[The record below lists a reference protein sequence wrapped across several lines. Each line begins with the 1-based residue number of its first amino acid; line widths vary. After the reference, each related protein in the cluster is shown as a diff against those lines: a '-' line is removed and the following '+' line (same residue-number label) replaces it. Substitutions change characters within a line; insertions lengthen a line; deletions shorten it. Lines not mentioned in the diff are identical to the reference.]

1 MAITSNSYDVSNLD
15 YVFDPYG
22 LIGEDDDQNH
32 IRFSAGELLA
42 GKSWGLIVNVT
53 SNGFTSSTE
62 TPWDDLPA
70 GIQVFTDTASGDF
83 HVYVR
88 DETQS
93 IIGSMVIEDWKSSW
107 PAAADLNSFDE
118 LLDHPLNFITFGTKE
133 FIVSDKMLNYPYV
146 DSSELP
152 APAGDLNDEYN
163 NFHLDTFLNITSIDP
178 QTYNFSYTLEDLTY
192 TGSEYIENIA
202 SGPNPTTFVG
212 PDNQEGVWHDNIS
225 YKGQEGPIVVDFN
238 SFEVTKTAYGTKD
251 DFKDFGR
258 VVIDGTN
265 LGDTFMGVHSEGH
278 AWGLAGDDWFNDINS
293 NSKINTGLGADFVD
307 SASSINDGSGD
318 INVRIEIDGK
328 WSSGYSVVNVG
339 SENGTIGTDERIEI
353 FGYAKIEDTIV
364 GSQNAN
370 VHLMPQDWDEFI
382 TEKGIVLALDDRFSN
397 QHSEVDASEA
407 GRLVNLSSISTSNA
421 NDIIDLTST
430 NFSAGDKDLRV
441 QAHAGND
448 VIWGSDANETIIGG
462 DGNDTIFGGAGSNTL
477 TGGAGADLFE
487 FTASSVNDAITD
499 YSFDQGD
506 ILKFYLREDGSD
518 AENNFTVDGNTLSWG
533 DVSVTFSNLS
543 TLSDITVQKKV
554 IGDDQVDEIVLFETV
569 NGTVVKG
576 PLSNAKV
583 GLDYNFNGILDFD
596 EPIVRSEADGSFS
609 LAGARNEDFDI
620 LVVTDDST
628 VDISSGSVLEG
639 VILAAPK
646 GSSVV
651 TPLTTIANES
661 NLSSAEITSVL
672 GLEARDIFN
681 FNSFSPQADEASA
694 LSVEIVSHQI
704 MNIVRPAASLLDES
718 GSTNGYAQAFKA
730 FGEIL
735 LTKVNEGSVV
745 SLSDLSFIEEFLAQI
760 GEVDQSMVPAIAG
773 SIKNVNSTIESVTDL
788 NSNESLSAF
797 AVGSVLLDQIND
809 AFEQGQ
815 SSSISY
821 VDSAVVSVAA
831 ADDFVSPIDII

>member
-1 MAITSNSYDVSNLD
+1 
-15 YVFDPYG
+15 
-22 LIGEDDDQNH
+22 
-32 IRFSAGELLA
+32 LL
-42 GKSWGLIVNVT
+42 N
-53 SNGFTSSTE
+53 
-62 TPWDDLPA
+62 
-70 GIQVFTDTASGDF
+70 
-83 HVYVR
+83 
-88 DETQS
+88 
-93 IIGSMVIEDWKSSW
+93 
-107 PAAADLNSFDE
+107 
-118 LLDHPLNFITFGTKE
+118 HPLNSITFVTKE
-133 FIVSDKMLNYPYV
+133 FVVSDKFLSYPYA

-152 APAGDLNDEYN
+152 APTGELANDYTM
-163 NFHLDTFLNITSIDP
+163 FHLDTFLNITSIDP
-178 QTYNFSYTLEDLTY
+178 QTYNFSYTFEDLTY
-192 TGSEYIENIA
+192 TGSEYVENIA

-212 PDNQEGVWHDNIS
+212 PDNKQGAWHDSIV
-225 YKGQEGPIVVDFN
+225 YKGQAGPIIVDFN
-238 SFEVTKTAYGTKD
+238 NFEVTKTAYGTKD

-258 VVIDGTN
+258 VIIDGTN
-265 LGDTFMGVHSEGH
+265 LGDTFIGVHSEGG
-278 AWGLAGDDWFNDINS
+278 AWGLAGDDWFYDINS
-293 NSKINTGLGADFVD
+293 NSNINTGLGADFVD

-339 SENGTIGTDERIEI
+339 SENETIGTDERIDI

-370 VHLMPQDWDEFI
+370 VHLRLQDWDEFI

-397 QHSEVDASEA
+397 QHSEVDDSQA
-407 GRLVNLSSISTSNA
+407 GRLLNLSSISTSIA

-448 VIWGSDANETIIGG
+448 VIWGSDANEAISGG

-487 FTASSVNDAITD
+487 FTASSVNDTITD
-499 YSFDQGD
+499 YNFDQGD
-506 ILKFYLREDGSD
+506 TLRFYLRKDGSD
-518 AENNFTVDGNTLSWG
+518 AENNFTADGNTLSWG

-543 TLSDITVQKKV
+543 NLSDIRVQKKV
-554 IGDDQVDEIVLFETV
+554 IGDDQIEEPVLFETV
-569 NGTVVKG
+569 AGVTVKG
-576 PLSNAKV
+576 PLNDALV
-583 GLDYNFNGILDFD
+583 VLDYNFNGLYDD
-596 EPIVRSEADGSFS
+596 GEPFVRSSGDGSFS
-609 LAGARNEDFDI
+609 LINNRNEDFDI
-620 LVVTDDST
+620 LVVTNDST

-661 NLSSAEITSVL
+661 SLSSTEITSVL
-672 GLEARDIFN
+672 GLDAIDIFH
-681 FNSFSPQADEASA
+681 FNPFNPQADEASA

-735 LTKVNEGSVV
+735 LTKVNEGSVA

-760 GEVDQSMVPAIAG
+760 GEVDQSLVPAIAG

-788 NSNESLSAF
+788 NSSESMSAF

-815 SSSISY
+815 SSSISF
-821 VDSAVVSVAA
+821 VDSAVVAVAA
-831 ADDFVSPIDII
+831 ADDFVSPIEII